1 MRSVTLSSNA
11 EMRSCVSVTR
21 FIENDTRTTSS
32 DPSHA
37 ELSTWRE
44 MRKTVANV
52 PRSLVWGHVL

>member
-1 MRSVTLSSNA
+1 MDASTSVGPAAVLWRLYDAMRSVTLSSNA

-37 ELSTWRE
+37 ELST
-44 MRKTVANV
+44 
-52 PRSLVWGHVL
+52 